1 MVQIIKDINGKL
13 FAKNAVLV
21 DNPEKLKGLL
31 NDTRWKIL
39 KLIAEK
45 PRYPAQIAK
54 KLKLHEQKV
63 YYHIKQLEAN
73 GQIEVKTK
81 KEYGGTIAKYYDV
94 TNHAFALELPSGDM
108 KLADFPIKNESE
120 KLKSFLFPFVSNG
133 RLNSKIV
140 VGSPDPHGP
149 HQVRARDG
157 HYAIDIALFLGQ
169 IVAMPKTFTT
179 ILDIDIKSQGK
190 YDSNLVVVGG
200 PLTNLITSDINNY
213 LPVKFKIDNFPFR
226 GMTSQKTAKTYSEDN
241 IGLIAKVVNPNN
253 TDKSILIFAGNRFN
267 GTKAA
272 VLALT
277 RFTEIVL
284 ENYNGEDNWACV
296 VEGLDIDGDGR
307 VDSVKVLE

>member
-1 MVQIIKDINGKL
+1 MAQIIKEINGKL
-13 FAKNAVLV
+13 FTKNAVLV
-21 DNPEKLKGLL
+21 NKPEKLKGLL

-54 KLKLHEQKV
+54 ELKLHEQKV

-81 KEYGGTIAKYYDV
+81 KEYGGTIAKYYTV

-108 KLADFPIKNESE
+108 KLADFPMKNESE
-120 KLKSFLFPFVSNG
+120 KLKSFLFPFVNNG
-133 RLNSKIV
+133 NLNSNIV

-169 IVAMPKTFTT
+169 IVTMPKTFTT

-226 GMTSQKTAKTYSEDN
+226 GMTSQKTTKTYSEDN
-241 IGLIAKVVNPNN
+241 IGLIAKIVNPHN
-253 TDKSILIFAGNRFN
+253 TDKSILLFAGNRFN